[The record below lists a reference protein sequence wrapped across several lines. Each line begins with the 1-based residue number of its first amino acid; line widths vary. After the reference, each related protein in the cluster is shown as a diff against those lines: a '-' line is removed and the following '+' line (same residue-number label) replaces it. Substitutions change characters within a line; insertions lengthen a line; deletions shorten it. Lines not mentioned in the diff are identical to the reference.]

1 MHPLVISPLP
11 GSQETNQ
18 HAGPCG
24 NHSHIT
30 QYKLMEIK

>member
-1 MHPLVISPLP
+1 MHLLVIFPLL

-24 NHSHIT
+24 NRNHIA